1 MSGPQ
6 RAATRPLSPHLQIW
20 RYHVTMLASITH
32 RITGAALYF
41 GTFLIA
47 AWLVALAI
55 SPDAFA
61 AMQGIITSIPGKIIL
76 FLWSVAVLFHLFNGI
91 RHLMW
96 DGPGIGFSP
105 KVAST
110 VSTIIYFLA
119 ILGAVALM
127 FAAGAF

>member
-47 AWLVALAI
+47 AWLVALAM
-55 SPDAFA
+55 SAETFA
-61 AMQGIITSIPGKIIL
+61 AMQGIITSLLGKVIL
-76 FLWSVAVLFHLFNGI
+76 YLWATAILYHLFNGI
-91 RHLMW
+91 RHMMW

-105 KVAST
+105 KVASN
-110 VSTIIYFLA
+110 VSVVIYTLA
-119 ILGAVALM
+119 IVGAAALM
-127 FAAGAF
+127 FVAGAF

>member
-6 RAATRPLSPHLQIW
+6 RAAARPLSPHLQIW

-32 RITGAALYF
+32 RITGSALYF

-55 SPDAFA
+55 SPDAY
-61 AMQGIITSIPGKIIL
+61 AMMEGILVSIPGKIIL
-76 FLWSVAVLFHLFNGI
+76 FLWAVAVMFHLLNGI
-91 RHLMW
+91 RHLIW

-105 KVAST
+105 KVASQ
-110 VSTIIYFLA
+110 VSTFIYVLA
-119 ILGAVALM
+119 IVSAAALM
-127 FAAGAF
+127 YAAGAF

>member
-61 AMQGIITSIPGKIIL
+61 TMQGIITSIPGKIIL
-76 FLWSVAVLFHLFNGI
+76 FLWAVAVMFHLFNGI
-91 RHLMW
+91 RHLIW

>member
-61 AMQGIITSIPGKIIL
+61 AMQGLITSIPGKVIL
-76 FLWSVAVLFHLFNGI
+76 FLWAVAVLFHLFNGI

>member
-47 AWLVALAI
+47 AWLVALAM
-55 SPDAFA
+55 SAETFA
-61 AMQGIITSIPGKIIL
+61 MMQGIITSLPGKVIL
-76 FLWSVAVLFHLFNGI
+76 YLWSTAILYHLFNGI
-91 RHLMW
+91 RHMMW

-105 KVAST
+105 KVASN
-110 VSTIIYFLA
+110 VSVVIYTLA
-119 ILGAVALM
+119 IVGAAALM
-127 FAAGAF
+127 FVAGAF

>member
-119 ILGAVALM
+119 ILGAFALM

>member
-32 RITGAALYF
+32 RITGSALYF

-55 SPDAFA
+55 SPEAY
-61 AMQGIITSIPGKIIL
+61 AMMEGILVSIPGKIIL
-76 FLWSVAVLFHLFNGI
+76 FLWAVAVMFHLLNGI
-91 RHLMW
+91 RHLIW

-105 KVAST
+105 QVAST
-110 VSTIIYFLA
+110 VSTFIYVLA
-119 ILGAVALM
+119 ILSAAALM

>member
-61 AMQGIITSIPGKIIL
+61 TLQGIITSIPGKIIL
-76 FLWSVAVLFHLFNGI
+76 FLWAVAVMFHLFNGI
-91 RHLMW
+91 RHLIW

>member
-47 AWLVALAI
+47 AWLVALAM
-55 SPDAFA
+55 SADTFA
-61 AMQGIITSIPGKIIL
+61 MMQGIITSLPGKVIL
-76 FLWSVAVLFHLFNGI
+76 YLWATAILYHLFNGI

-96 DGPGIGFSP
+96 DGPGIGFTP
-105 KVAST
+105 KVASN
-110 VSTIIYFLA
+110 VSVVIYTLA
-119 ILGAVALM
+119 IAGAAALM
-127 FAAGAF
+127 FVAGAF

>member
-61 AMQGIITSIPGKIIL
+61 AMQGIITSIPGKVIL
-76 FLWSVAVLFHLFNGI
+76 FLWAVAVLFRLFNGI

>member
-61 AMQGIITSIPGKIIL
+61 AMQGIITSIPGKVIL
-76 FLWSVAVLFHLFNGI
+76 FLWAVAVLFHLFNGI

-119 ILGAVALM
+119 ILGAFALM

>member
-55 SPDAFA
+55 SPDTFA
-61 AMQGIITSIPGKIIL
+61 AMQGIITSIPGKVIL
-76 FLWSVAVLFHLFNGI
+76 FLWAVAVLFHLFNGI
-91 RHLMW
+91 RHLIW

-105 KVAST
+105 KVASN
-110 VSTIIYFLA
+110 VSVFIYALA
-119 ILGAVALM
+119 ILGAAALM

>member
-47 AWLVALAI
+47 AWLVALAM
-55 SPDAFA
+55 SAETFA
-61 AMQGIITSIPGKIIL
+61 MMQGVITSLPGKVIL
-76 FLWSVAVLFHLFNGI
+76 YLWATAILYHLFNGI
-91 RHLMW
+91 RHMMW

-105 KVAST
+105 KVASN
-110 VSTIIYFLA
+110 VSVVIYTLA
-119 ILGAVALM
+119 IVGAAALM
-127 FAAGAF
+127 FVAGAF

>member
-61 AMQGIITSIPGKIIL
+61 AMQGIITSIPGKVIL
-76 FLWSVAVLFHLFNGI
+76 FLWAVAVLFHLFNGI
-91 RHLMW
+91 RHIMW

>member
-61 AMQGIITSIPGKIIL
+61 AMQVIITSIPGKVIL
-76 FLWSVAVLFHLFNGI
+76 FLWAVAVLFHLFNGI

-119 ILGAVALM
+119 IFGAVALM

>member
-55 SPDAFA
+55 SPDTFA
-61 AMQGIITSIPGKIIL
+61 AMQGIITSIPGKVIL
-76 FLWSVAVLFHLFNGI
+76 FLWAVAVLFHLFNGI

>member
-6 RAATRPLSPHLQIW
+6 RAAARPLSPHLQIW

-32 RITGAALYF
+32 RITGSALYF

-55 SPDAFA
+55 SPDAYA
-61 AMQGIITSIPGKIIL
+61 LMEGILVSIPGKIIL
-76 FLWSVAVLFHLFNGI
+76 FLWAAAVMFHLFNGI
-91 RHLMW
+91 RHLVW

-105 KVAST
+105 KVASQ
-110 VSTIIYFLA
+110 VSAIIYVLA
-119 ILGAVALM
+119 ILSAAALM

>member
-47 AWLVALAI
+47 AWLVALAM

-61 AMQGIITSIPGKIIL
+61 TLQGIITSIPGKIIL
-76 FLWSVAVLFHLFNGI
+76 FLWAVAVMFHLFNGI
-91 RHLMW
+91 RHLIW

>member
-61 AMQGIITSIPGKIIL
+61 AMQGIITSIPGKVIL
-76 FLWSVAVLFHLFNGI
+76 FLWAVAVLFHLFNGI